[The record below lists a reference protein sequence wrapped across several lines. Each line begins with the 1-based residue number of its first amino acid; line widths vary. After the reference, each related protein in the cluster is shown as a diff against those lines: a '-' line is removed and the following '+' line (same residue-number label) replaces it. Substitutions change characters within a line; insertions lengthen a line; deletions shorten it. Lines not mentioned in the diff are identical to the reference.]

1 MTNDNKGFCIHCKKE
16 FVPQYGYKGICEDC
30 DTYFE
35 CRRGHSFC
43 TRH

>member
-1 MTNDNKGFCIHCKKE
+1 MTNDKGFCIHCKRE
-16 FVPQYGYKGICEDC
+16 FTPQYGYKNICEKC

-43 TRH
+43 VRH